1 MFKNNFVHQ
10 KFMKTTVF
18 QFDIIRKPFKLY
30 TLDFLKYKKNNI
42 FKDSRTNLKIIEF
55 TLVPLVT

>member
-1 MFKNNFVHQ
+1 
-10 KFMKTTVF
+10 MKTTVF

-30 TLDFLKYKKNNI
+30 TLDFLKYKKKNI